1 MSLPTALN
9 ASMILEELLVA
20 IVWKDTIT
28 KSAPSFVKGAVKS
41 ARAACMNKIIAQF
54 VQGMAEIS
62 RLSLIVFVQRNF
74 MNSMAN

>member
-28 KSAPSFVKGAVKS
+28 KSAPSFVKVYLRTFFFIKKKTHMFECFRLHTG
-41 ARAACMNKIIAQF
+41 NKKK
-54 VQGMAEIS
+54 
-62 RLSLIVFVQRNF
+62 LIFKCKCKQEYPPPI
-74 MNSMAN
+74 